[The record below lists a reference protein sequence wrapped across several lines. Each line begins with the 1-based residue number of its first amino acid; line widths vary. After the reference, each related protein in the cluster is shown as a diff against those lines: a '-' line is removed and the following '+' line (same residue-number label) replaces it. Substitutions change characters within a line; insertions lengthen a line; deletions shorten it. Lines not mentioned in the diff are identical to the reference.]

1 MFSAGTNTVRRIFQ
15 RIVSE
20 IITNED
26 TTTLLFIEE
35 IKLLNFSEN
44 IKSQPQVAEVEK
56 KCEMCER
63 YEIMQSLLIC

>member
-1 MFSAGTNTVRRIFQ
+1 MVMAVLPRTCLS
-15 RIVSE
+15 
-20 IITNED
+20 
-26 TTTLLFIEE
+26 EE